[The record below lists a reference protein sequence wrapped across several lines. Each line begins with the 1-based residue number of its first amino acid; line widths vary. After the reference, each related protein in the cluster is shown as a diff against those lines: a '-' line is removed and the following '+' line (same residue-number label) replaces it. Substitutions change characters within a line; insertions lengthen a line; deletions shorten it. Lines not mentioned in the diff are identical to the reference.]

1 MHDLFRGWR
10 GQQFVRRCA
19 QRWKILLSTHHIF
32 HYVASDVAS
41 YVHLA
46 VLIANLWGKFL
57 SSSQAVPPEG
67 NTSLRPQGSHSNA
80 TLATQR
86 TTHAEVSPIGSL
98 A

>member
-1 MHDLFRGWR
+1 M
-10 GQQFVRRCA
+10 
-19 QRWKILLSTHHIF
+19 LLSTHHIF

-41 YVHLA
+41 YVHLV
-46 VLIANLWGKFL
+46 VLIANLRGKFL

-67 NTSLRPQGSHSNA
+67 NTSLWPQGSHSNA

-98 A
+98 T

>member
-1 MHDLFRGWR
+1 M
-10 GQQFVRRCA
+10 
-19 QRWKILLSTHHIF
+19 LLSTHHIF
-32 HYVASDVAS
+32 HYVVSDVAS

-67 NTSLRPQGSHSNA
+67 NTSLRPQGSHLNA
-80 TLATQR
+80 IHRLNR
-86 TTHAEVSPIGSL
+86 ELPSEVSPIGSL